1 VQAEKIPFIISVT
14 GHRDLSLTELSR
26 CRKKIESILKYFC
39 ELKSLKDTP
48 IWVFS
53 SLADGADRC
62 VAEVALALRETGLY
76 EIRVIA
82 PLPLERDVYIQDFS
96 EASAQEF
103 DRLLTLMDDHFVLD
117 PYEYEGFDATQ
128 LRLPEVNQ
136 RNKENSWGYTP
147 ERNAQYVNLGAF
159 LVRHANVLLALWD
172 GNLLANSIGG
182 TSEVVMAMLNQPMD
196 WGTDSQ
202 GNNILPREELRE
214 RRILMG
220 GESGAVIHLPVR
232 RSHMNESISILQ
244 LVNQRPQWA
253 QHWPNDTIKWYFSY
267 GNMYKEGLSGLVHRS
282 QSELRTIIEKISQF
296 NSELSKKT
304 ARRKPDDID
313 RQLKKSW
320 IQPLD
325 HEFSEAV
332 ERIRDCYRSADWC
345 ALSMQVKATLLI
357 QAFFFSVLMAIIGY
371 DVFSQLESND
381 NLIRYYSL
389 LLFFIGILS
398 FSLIYFFSRKV
409 RYKRKFHDFRVYAE
423 LMRVSSYLSYL
434 GINRKIVELF
444 SPDTRSMTAWLEH
457 ARRAAEYQTWN
468 YAYARPQCSTED
480 MNNIKK
486 WWIND
491 QLDYYAG
498 KLGNEQ
504 NEKNFFKKHNL
515 ISRQKRIRIISAIL
529 YIIGAGIT
537 ASIAFY
543 YFLGELTA
551 VDYIWLNVV
560 FFGSSAIIAKW
571 GELQGY
577 KEDASRYT
585 MAQDMYQWVELEFDD
600 LLKAD
605 DLPRL
610 KNVVLELAKQAIL
623 ENTRWYIS
631 QSSRDVSIGVK

>member
-1 VQAEKIPFIISVT
+1 MQTEKIPFIISVT

-26 CRKKIESILKYFC
+26 CRKKIKSILKYFC
-39 ELKSLKDTP
+39 EHKRLKDTP

-76 EIRVIA
+76 DIHVIA
-82 PLPLERDVYIQDFS
+82 PLPLEYEVYVQDFS
-96 EASAQEF
+96 ETSTQEF
-103 DRLLTLMDDHFVLD
+103 DRLLKLMDDHFVLD
-117 PYEYEGFDATQ
+117 PYKYEGFDVTQ
-128 LRLPEVNQ
+128 LRLPAENQ
-136 RNKENSWGYTP
+136 RNKGNNWGYTP

-182 TSEVVMAMLNQPMD
+182 TTEVVKAMLNQPMD
-196 WGTDSQ
+196 WGTDQQ
-202 GNNILPREELRE
+202 GNNIPPREELRE
-214 RRILMG
+214 RQTLTG
-220 GESGAVIHLPVR
+220 GESGAVIHLPVK
-232 RSHMNESISILQ
+232 RSHMDENISILQ
-244 LVNQRPQWA
+244 LENQRPQWVN
-253 QHWPNDTIKWYFSY
+253 HWPNDTIKWYFSN
-267 GNMYKEGLSGLVHRS
+267 GKINREGLSGLVRRS
-282 QSELRTIIEKISQF
+282 QSELLMIIEKISQF
-296 NSELSKKT
+296 NSELSKRT
-304 ARRKPDDID
+304 AKRKPDDID
-313 RQLKKSW
+313 MQLKKSW
-320 IQPLD
+320 IQPD
-325 HEFSEAV
+325 KHDFSQAV

-345 ALSMQVKATLLI
+345 ALSMQVKTTRLI
-357 QAFFFSVLMAIIGY
+357 QAFFFSVLMAIVGY
-371 DVFSQLESND
+371 DVFSRLGSNE
-381 NLIRYYSL
+381 NLISYYSL

-398 FSLIYFFSRKV
+398 LSLIYFFSRKV
-409 RYKRKFHDFRVYAE
+409 KYKSKFHDFRIYAE

-434 GINRKIVELF
+434 GINRKIIELF

-468 YAYARPQCSTED
+468 HANTRPQCSIED

-486 WWIND
+486 WWLND
-491 QLDYYAG
+491 QLNYYAG

-504 NEKNFFKKHNL
+504 DQKTLFTKHNL
-515 ISRQKRIRIISAIL
+515 ISRHKRIRIISTIL
-529 YIIGAGIT
+529 YTIGACIT

-543 YFLGELTA
+543 YFLGELKS
-551 VDYIWLNVV
+551 VNYMWLNVM
-560 FFGSSAIIAKW
+560 FFGSSATIAKW

-577 KEDASRYT
+577 KADASRYT
-585 MAQDMYQWVELEFDD
+585 LARDMYQWVALEFDD

-605 DLPRL
+605 DQPRL